1 MAQSPDEKSYV
12 EIPFVEQLKGMEWQ
26 HLEGD
31 IDVPCLTERERFR
44 DVLLTKRAVQVNIEI
59 MRAFVRVREMI
70 ASHRDL
76 KQKLSKLEKKY
87 DREGKK

>member
-31 IDVPCLTERERFR
+31 IDVPYLTERESFR